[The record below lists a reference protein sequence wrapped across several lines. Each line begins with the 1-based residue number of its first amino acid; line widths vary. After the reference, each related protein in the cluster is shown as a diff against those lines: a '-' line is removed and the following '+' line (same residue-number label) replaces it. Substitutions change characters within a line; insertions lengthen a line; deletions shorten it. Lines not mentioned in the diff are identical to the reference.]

1 MTHNLKYLSQ
11 SKCEFRDE
19 RCYITRR
26 RAYLLLLKDLKELKK
41 SNFKG
46 ITAFPVSEDFMEWE
60 AEIEGL
66 QDTIWH
72 GLFFQLMIHF
82 TWAYNFV
89 PPVVRFITIPF
100 HPNVDQHTGQPC
112 IEFLDNPNKWS
123 TNYTLSSILLNL
135 QVMLSNP
142 VVENPVN
149 LEAAELLIKDEN
161 LYKTVV
167 LRLFQQPLQLKD
179 DSSEL
184 PKDQHTFTRSIKAIP
199 FNDYYKT
206 WFGIATSKATEY
218 HRAPLLKDP
227 NFMRSYNKWKRIDL
241 KYPKEWSLKFAASVS
256 RLNRESN
263 RPQKAKQQE
272 ETFYLCPTPDQTS
285 LESPAETDF
294 VTKIDTTEE
303 SSKHQTSPECED
315 FDSSWEEEV
324 DNLVAWVNNLDT
336 NILED

>member
-218 HRAPLLKDP
+218 HRAPCLLLLCLGLIEKVTDLKKPNNKKKHFISAQLQIKLLLSHLLKQILSQRLIQQKRV
-227 NFMRSYNKWKRIDL
+227 RSIKLHQSVKTLIVHGKKKWTIWL
-241 KYPKEWSLKFAASVS
+241 PGSTIWIQIS
-256 RLNRESN
+256 
-263 RPQKAKQQE
+263 
-272 ETFYLCPTPDQTS
+272 
-285 LESPAETDF
+285 
-294 VTKIDTTEE
+294 
-303 SSKHQTSPECED
+303 
-315 FDSSWEEEV
+315 
-324 DNLVAWVNNLDT
+324 
-336 NILED
+336 

>member
-184 PKDQHTFTRSIKAIP
+184 PKDQHTFTR
-199 FNDYYKT
+199 
-206 WFGIATSKATEY
+206 
-218 HRAPLLKDP
+218 
-227 NFMRSYNKWKRIDL
+227 
-241 KYPKEWSLKFAASVS
+241 FAASVS